1 MKIYEKLSDNTFA
14 ELEVDNSDGLFY
26 GENEAMYRFALIG
39 LISCI
44 LFIIGLFIY
53 AALFN

>member
-14 ELEVDNSDGLFY
+14 ELDVDNSDGLFY
-26 GENEAMYRFALIG
+26 GESHVMDKFCWYVIIIG
-39 LISCI
+39 V
-44 LFIIGLFIY
+44 LFILGLLIY

>member
-14 ELEVDNSDGLFY
+14 ELDVDNSDGLFY
-26 GENEAMYRFALIG
+26 GENDVMSKFALIVIIIG
-39 LISCI
+39 V
-44 LFIIGLFIY
+44 LFILGLLIY